1 VISELKTK
9 QIIKQILAESRTVQ
23 AVYLFG
29 STVTEQLHSNSD
41 IDLAIKSEKPIS
53 VAKLWR
59 LSNELAEITLCDV
72 DLIDLSTASAVM
84 RIQIIAKGRRI
95 YCDDKVACGLF
106 EDFVFSDYARLN
118 EERDGILEDI
128 RQRGTVYG

>member
-1 VISELKTK
+1 MLKAE
-9 QIIKQILAESRTVQ
+9 QLIKQILAESKTVQ
-23 AVYLFG
+23 AIYLFG
-29 STVTEQLHSNSD
+29 STVTGQLHSNSD
-41 IDLAIKSEKPIS
+41 VDLAIKSEKPIP
-53 VAKLWR
+53 VARLWR
-59 LSNELAEITLCDV
+59 LSNELAEITRCDV
-72 DLIDLSTASAVM
+72 DLIDMSTASAVM

-95 YCDDKVACGLF
+95 YCDDKVACDLF